1 MLPLMHTARTM
12 ALVAA
17 GLTLAATAMPAP
29 ARAQFQSHGKLEA
42 HYTASLAG
50 IPVGKGSWV
59 IDVNETHYSAA
70 ASGLTTGLL
79 RLFTGGEGTSAAH
92 GTFGHEGKFAS
103 SIYAATIITRHKT
116 TEARVAI
123 KDGNVTASKIDPP
136 QDKDPERVPLTK
148 AHEHGIFDPMTGS
161 LVRVPGQGSLLT
173 PEACNRKVSIFDGR
187 LRYDLAL
194 TYKRMDE
201 VRAERGYAGPVVV
214 CNIYFFPVAG
224 FIPSRT
230 AIKYIK
236 DQRDMEVWLAPIA
249 GTRVLVPFR
258 AQAPTPIG
266 EAVLEADQFVATV
279 TPTRASA
286 KRSHTQ

>member
-1 MLPLMHTARTM
+1 VLPLRRTVCCM
-12 ALVAA
+12 ALAA
-17 GLTLAATAMPAP
+17 GGLVLAAAMPAP

-42 HYTASLAG
+42 HFTASLAG

-59 IDVNETHYSAA
+59 IDINGSHFSAA

-92 GTFGHEGKFAS
+92 GTFGREGKFAS

-123 KDGNVTASKIDPP
+123 KDGNVTTSKIDPP
-136 QDKDPERVPLTK
+136 QDDDPERVPLTK
-148 AHEHGIFDPMTGS
+148 AHEQGIFDPMTGS
-161 LVRVPGQGSLLT
+161 LVRVPGNDSLLT
-173 PEACNRKVSIFDGR
+173 PKVCERKVSIFDGR
-187 LRYDLAL
+187 LRYDLTL
-194 TYKRMDE
+194 TFKRMDE
-201 VRAERGYAGPVVV
+201 VRADKGYAGPVVV
-214 CNIYFFPVAG
+214 CSIIFSPVAG

-236 DQRDMEVWLAPIA
+236 EQREMEVWLAPIA

-258 AQAPTPIG
+258 AQSPTPIG
-266 EAVLEADQFVATV
+266 EAVLEADQFVSTA
-279 TPTRASA
+279 TPTRASL
-286 KRSHTQ
+286 KRAHTE